1 MLKVESFVLGPIG
14 NNVYLLACE
23 KTQRCA
29 VVDPGLDSA
38 ELLDTVRHRGLAVDC
53 VLITHAH
60 FDHVAGN
67 ARFIEATGAALAMHP
82 GDLPLLENMVPIAEK
97 WGFTGAV
104 ASPPPDILL
113 AHGQVIR
120 VGDSDLEVWHTPGH
134 TPGHVAFI
142 FPGNAIVGDTLF
154 YRGVGRWD
162 VPGAN
167 YDAMVRSIREQL
179 FTLPDDT
186 IVWPGHGQSTTIGE
200 EKRLNPYV
208 GENAHLT
215 PKL

>member
-1 MLKVESFVLGPIG
+1 MLKVETFVLGPIG
-14 NNVYLLACE
+14 NNFYLLTCE
-23 KTQRCA
+23 EAQRCA
-29 VVDPGLDSA
+29 VVDPGLGS
-38 ELLDTVRHRGLAVDC
+38 EEVLDTIRHRGLVVDY

-67 ARFIEATGAALAMHP
+67 AKFVEATGAPLAMHP
-82 GDLPLLENMVPIAEK
+82 DDMPLLENMVPIAEK
-97 WGFTGAV
+97 WGFSGAV
-104 ASPPPDILL
+104 ASPPPAILL
-113 AHGQVIR
+113 THGQVIR
-120 VGDSDLEVWHTPGH
+120 VGDSDIEVWHTPGH

-154 YRGVGRWD
+154 YRGIGRWD

-186 IVWPGHGQSTTIGE
+186 VVWPGHGQSTTIGE

-208 GENAHLT
+208 GEGAHLT